1 MDYEGS
7 AREDQ
12 LAFSIGV
19 APPWDGRPPAC
30 QTRANLYQ
38 SSFSTGDFM
47 PAPADRPARRAH
59 LAQLAIKIIGTE
71 GMNAATIR
79 RLATEAGYSTAIVTH
94 YFPNKR
100 DLLFNTYEHVSETAI
115 AHFESVA
122 ADPAGS
128 IEQVMETFLPIGEEE
143 ENSWKVVFAFWQL
156 ALHDEDFAARQRV
169 AMQRSQDRCAAH
181 RAATARH
188 GDGDQHPRLVR
199 AELDRRGEAA
209 MPARR
214 ARVGRAR
221 GVAPYITSWARAT
234 LPAVSQWPWP

>member
-1 MDYEGS
+1 
-7 AREDQ
+7 
-12 LAFSIGV
+12 
-19 APPWDGRPPAC
+19 
-30 QTRANLYQ
+30 
-38 SSFSTGDFM
+38 M

-169 AMQRSQDRCAAH
+169 AMQRSQDLIEKLLVDRGYRGDAL
-181 RAATARH
+181 RTAR
-188 GDGDQHPRLVR
+188 QLLVTVMGISIR
-199 AELDRRGEAA
+199 ASFEPSWTDEVKRQCLRDALA
-209 MPARR
+209 S
-214 ARVGRAR
+214 VGLGA
-221 GVAPYITSWARAT
+221 
-234 LPAVSQWPWP
+234 